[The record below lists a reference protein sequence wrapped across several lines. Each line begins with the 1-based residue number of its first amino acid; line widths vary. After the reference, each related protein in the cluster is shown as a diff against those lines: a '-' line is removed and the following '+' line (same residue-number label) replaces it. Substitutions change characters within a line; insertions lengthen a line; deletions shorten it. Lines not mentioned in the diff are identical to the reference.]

1 MEFSRQIN
9 GATVEHYLPAFE
21 ALDELAVKISGT
33 EFSSASFGEV
43 ENEIQL
49 LGQEVLRQMAQGYLN
64 QRSQS
69 EKKKE
74 FVIGD
79 DGYNRRYR
87 RVGCNRKL
95 ESRFGEVKVSR
106 IGYRGPELNLVFP
119 LDAELNLPPNKYS
132 QGLQG
137 EIAHLV
143 AISSFDETLE
153 SLERQGGGILPSV

>member
-119 LDAELNLPPNKYS
+119 LDAGTCHQISTHMAYRLRSHIWWRLNLLMRHWN
-132 QGLQG
+132 
-137 EIAHLV
+137 H
-143 AISSFDETLE
+143 
-153 SLERQGGGILPSV
+153 